1 MGQTSAKTKD
11 AGSSA
16 EIDEIDRSELR
27 KALGTFVTGVT
38 VATTIDADGRPRGL
52 TANSF
57 TSVSLDP
64 PLVLV
69 CVGSQAASHGA
80 FHGCQ
85 RFAVNVLSEQQQEA
99 SMLFASKA
107 VDKFERA
114 SWRPGI
120 DGMPILHDA
129 LGWFDCR
136 THDRIVAGD
145 HTIIVG
151 KVEDFGHGP
160 HRPLGFFRGSYVSF
174 GLEEAAIAQ
183 AAPRGAVSGCIV
195 DDGER
200 VLLCR
205 QDSAQGWTVPLCGL
219 ADSHGADKS
228 ALARMLESIGVS
240 VELSFLYSVFE
251 VPEWRSLCVIYRGQ
265 AQSQLAPKD
274 GPIEARAFTPGEIP
288 WHDIHLR
295 PFRSMLKRYLHE
307 RASARFGVYV
317 DGDASGGQ
325 VAMLEGLPES
335 WTSYQQSREFT

>member
-1 MGQTSAKTKD
+1 MCAK
-11 AGSSA
+11 
-16 EIDEIDRSELR
+16 IDRDELR

-38 VATTIDADGRPRGL
+38 VATTIDGEGRPRGM

-69 CVGSQAASHGA
+69 CVGSAASSHSA
-80 FHGCQ
+80 FHGCE
-85 RFAVNVLSEQQQEA
+85 RFAVNVLSEAQQEA

-107 VDKFERA
+107 PDKFERV
-114 SWRPGI
+114 SWRPGTAGI
-120 DGMPILHDA
+120 PILRDA

-136 THDRIVAGD
+136 TQDRIVAGD

-151 KVEDFGHGP
+151 EVEDFGHGP
-160 HRPLGFFRGSYVSF
+160 ARPLGFFRGSYVSF

-183 AAPRGAVSGCIV
+183 AAPHGAALGCIV

-205 QDSAQGWTVPLCGL
+205 QDSSQGWTVPLSGL
-219 ADSHGADKS
+219 ATAGGTDRA
-228 ALARMLESIGVS
+228 ALARFLDSIGVS
-240 VELSFLYSVFE
+240 VDLSFLYSVFE
-251 VPEWRSLCVIYRGQ
+251 VPEWRSFCVIYRGQ
-265 AQSQLAPKD
+265 AQTRLAPRD
-274 GPIEARAFTPGEIP
+274 GKVEARAFAPSDIP
-288 WHDIHLR
+288 WQDIHLR

-317 DGDASGGQ
+317 DGDASGGH
-325 VAMLEGLPES
+325 VAMLEGLPET
-335 WTSYQQSREFT
+335 WASYQHSRDFT

>member
-1 MGQTSAKTKD
+1 MGQASAKRPD
-11 AGSSA
+11 AR
-16 EIDEIDRSELR
+16 IDRGELR

-38 VATTIDADGRPRGL
+38 VATTLDGEGRPRGL

-69 CVGSQAASHGA
+69 CVGSQAASHSA

-99 SMLFASKA
+99 SMLFASQA
-107 VDKFERA
+107 PDKFERA

-120 DGMPILHDA
+120 GGLPILHGA

-136 THDRIVAGD
+136 TRDRIVAGD

-151 KVEDFGHGP
+151 EVEAFGHGP
-160 HRPLGFFRGSYVSF
+160 QRPLGFFRGGYVAF
-174 GLEEAAIAQ
+174 GLEAAAIAQ
-183 AAPRGAVSGCIV
+183 AAPRGALSGCIV
-195 DDGER
+195 DDGAR

-205 QDSAQGWTVPLCGL
+205 QDPKQGWTVPLCGL
-219 ADSHGADKS
+219 AETGGADKA
-228 ALARMLESIGVS
+228 ALARVLESIGVS

-251 VPEWRSLCVIYRGQ
+251 VPAWRALCVIYRGQ
-265 AQSQLAPKD
+265 AQSPLVPRE
-274 GPIEARAFTPGEIP
+274 GPIEARAFAPAEIP

-317 DGDASGGQ
+317 DGEAGGGQ

-335 WTSYQQSREFT
+335 WASYQQSREFA